1 MVDSY
6 IFIAERRPP
15 VKSNLKTLFSLL
27 MATLLILACGLSAP
41 STTAPS
47 DQVSV
52 ETLVAST
59 MQALTA
65 AAPPPT
71 ETIPGQ
77 AVAFQNVSF
86 IVPTG
91 LGSGA
96 TSELVPAADGITAGP
111 WGTAP
116 QHIVFKL
123 TGYPAVNSSLEAV
136 VQVYPAQ
143 EYSSVNPWAETSL
156 SKLKAVLASPS
167 QPLTNDNLSTVPF
180 NGAAAQQ
187 YAAQAKLLTFNGGS
201 GVRMISQ
208 YAQFPGPITRDGSFY
223 HYEGLTADGKY
234 MVAILFPLTLPL
246 TATADNPS
254 ADGIQYPDLNT
265 ATGDDLVKYYQAIT
279 DRLNA
284 AAPDSFQPS
293 LTLLDQLVQS
303 ITVTPGQT
311 SVPSSS
317 NGVTFQIPTGLASDA
332 AVSTTTDVE
341 LPYTNPSAGDMPLHT
356 VFHLNNYIVPG
367 QHRVQPEILVFR
379 AAEYAQYTD
388 LTAQTIAAL
397 QTYTPGQPLPESLK
411 DGVYQGQIQPLQFQN
426 GKGIR
431 YLVQFDQSPMP
442 ANNQAIYYYFHGL
455 TNDRQFYVQVFL
467 PIHVSFLVEDD
478 QPTSITPA
486 DGVQFDWT
494 NLDGFPAY
502 AEAINQKL
510 NATGPDSFSPSLATL
525 DALIQSI
532 MVVAP

>member
-1 MVDSY
+1 M
-6 IFIAERRPP
+6 
-15 VKSNLKTLFSLL
+15 KSKFKTLFSLL

-41 STTAPS
+41 ATTAPS

-52 ETLVAST
+52 ETLVAGT

-71 ETIPGQ
+71 EAIPGQ
-77 AVAFQNVSF
+77 AVSFQNVSF
-86 IVPTG
+86 IAPTG
-91 LGSGA
+91 LSSGA
-96 TSELVPAADGITAGP
+96 TSELIPAADGITAGP

-123 TGYPAVNSSLEAV
+123 TGYPAVNSSFEAV
-136 VQVYPAQ
+136 VHIYPAQ
-143 EYSSVNPWAETSL
+143 EYAAVNPWAETSL
-156 SKLKAVLASPS
+156 NKLKAVLASPN
-167 QPLTNDNLSTVPF
+167 QPFTNDNLSTVPF

-187 YAAQAKLLTFNGGS
+187 YAAQAKLLNFNSGS

-293 LTLLDQLVQS
+293 LTLLDQLVQT
-303 ITVTPGQT
+303 ITVAPGQT

-332 AVSTTTDVE
+332 TVSTTTDVE
-341 LPYTNPSAGDMPLHT
+341 LPYINPSAGDMPLHT
-356 VFHLNNYIVPG
+356 VFHLNNYIIQG
-367 QHRVQPEILVFR
+367 HRIESELLVFR
-379 AAEYAQYTD
+379 ASEYAQYTEK
-388 LTAQTIAAL
+388 TAQIIASL
-397 QTYTPGQPLPESLK
+397 QNLQYTPGQPLPQNLK
-411 DGVYQGQIQPLQFQN
+411 DGVYQVQIQPLQFQN
-426 GKGIR
+426 GKGLR
-431 YLVQFDQSPMP
+431 YLVQFDQAPLP
-442 ANNQAIYYYFHGL
+442 ANNKAIYYYFHGL
-455 TNDRQFYVQVFL
+455 TNDGQFYVQVFL

-478 QPTSITPA
+478 QPTSIAPA
-486 DGVQFDWT
+486 DGVQFDWA
-494 NLDGFPAY
+494 NLDSFPAY

-510 NATGPDSFSPSLATL
+510 NAAGPDSFSPSLTTL
-525 DALIQSI
+525 DALIQSLMI
-532 MVVAP
+532 VTP

>member
-1 MVDSY
+1 M
-6 IFIAERRPP
+6 
-15 VKSNLKTLFSLL
+15 KSNLKTLFSLL
-27 MATLLILACGLSAP
+27 MVTLLVLACGLSAP
-41 STTAPS
+41 ATTAPS
-47 DQVSV
+47 GQVSV
-52 ETLVAST
+52 ETLVAGT

-77 AVAFQNVSF
+77 AVSFQNVSF

-91 LGSGA
+91 LASGA
-96 TSELVPAADGITAGP
+96 TSELIPAADESTAGP

-123 TGYPAVNSSLEAV
+123 TGYPAVNSSFEAQ
-136 VQVYPAQ
+136 VQIYPAQ
-143 EYSSVNPWAETSL
+143 EYAAVNPWAETSL
-156 SKLKAVLASPS
+156 NKLKAVLDSPS

-187 YAAQAKLLTFNGGS
+187 YAAQAKLLNFNGGS

-279 DRLNA
+279 DRLDA
-284 AAPDSFQPS
+284 AAPESFQPS
-293 LTLLDQLVQS
+293 LTLLDQLVQT

-311 SVPSSS
+311 SVPVSS
-317 NGVTFQIPTGLASDA
+317 NGISFQIPTGLAGGA

-341 LPYTNPSAGDMPLHT
+341 LPYINPGAGDMPLHT
-356 VFHLNNYIVPG
+356 VFHLNNYLI
-367 QHRVQPEILVFR
+367 QEHRIEPKILVFR

-388 LTAQTIAAL
+388 LTAQMIATL
-397 QTYTPGQPLPESLK
+397 QNLQYTPGQPLPENLK
-411 DGVYQGQIQPLQFQN
+411 DGAYQGQVQPLQFQN
-426 GKGIR
+426 GKGLR
-431 YLVQFDQSPMP
+431 YLVQFDQAPLP
-442 ANNQAIYYYFHGL
+442 ANNKAIYYYFHGL
-455 TNDRQFYVQVFL
+455 TNDGQFYVQVFL
-467 PIHVSFLVEDD
+467 PIRVSFLVEDD
-478 QPTSITPA
+478 QPTSIVPE

-494 NLDGFPAY
+494 NLDNFPAY
-502 AEAINQKL
+502 AEAVNQKL
-510 NATGPDSFSPSLATL
+510 NAAGPNSFSPRLANL
-525 DALIQSI
+525 DALAQSLMI
-532 MVVAP
+532 VAP

>member
-1 MVDSY
+1 M
-6 IFIAERRPP
+6 
-15 VKSNLKTLFSLL
+15 KSKFKTLFSLL

-41 STTAPS
+41 ATTAPS

-52 ETLVAST
+52 ETLVAGT

-65 AAPPPT
+65 AAPSPT

-77 AVAFQNVSF
+77 SVSFQNVSF

-91 LGSGA
+91 LASGA
-96 TSELVPAADGITAGP
+96 TSELIPAADGITAGP

-123 TGYPAVNSSLEAV
+123 TGYPAVNSSFEAV

-143 EYSSVNPWAETSL
+143 EYAAVNPWAETSL
-156 SKLKAVLASPS
+156 GKLKAVLASPS

-187 YAAQAKLLTFNGGS
+187 YAAQAKLLNFNGGS

-246 TATADNPS
+246 TATPDNPS

-279 DRLNA
+279 DRLDA

-293 LTLLDQLVQS
+293 LTLLDQLVQT

-311 SVPSSS
+311 SIPSSS

-332 AVSTTTDVE
+332 TVSTTTDVE
-341 LPYTNPSAGDMPLHT
+341 LPYFNPSAGDMPLHT
-356 VFHLNNYIVPG
+356 VFHLNNYIVLG
-367 QHRVQPEILVFR
+367 QHRVEPEIMVFR

-388 LTAQTIAAL
+388 LTAQIIATL
-397 QTYTPGQPLPESLK
+397 QNLQYTPGQPLPENLK
-411 DGVYQGQIQPLQFQN
+411 DGAYQGQIQPLQFQN
-426 GKGIR
+426 GKGLR
-431 YLVQFDQSPMP
+431 YLVQFDQAPLP
-442 ANNQAIYYYFHGL
+442 ANNKAIYYYFHGL
-455 TNDRQFYVQVFL
+455 TNDGQFYVQVFL

-478 QPTSITPA
+478 QPTSIAPA

-494 NLDGFPAY
+494 NLDNFPAY

-510 NATGPDSFSPSLATL
+510 NAAGPNSFSPSLTTL
-525 DALIQSI
+525 DALTQSLMI
-532 MVVAP
+532 VAP